1 MQPTHA
7 SVWANSELYHHM
19 LSHAAISFLS
29 MVYSC
34 NLTSYRIS
42 LVYRVYIE
50 LGCSM
55 KHMIKEGNSSQSCQT
70 LLFQDRLQ
78 ALYLD
83 N

>member
-1 MQPTHA
+1 MHPTHA
-7 SVWANSELYHHM
+7 LVWTNSELYHHVH
-19 LSHAAISFLS
+19 SHVTIFFLS
-29 MVYSC
+29 MLCSC

-50 LGCSM
+50 LGCST
-55 KHMIKEGNSSQSCQT
+55 KHMMEEGNSSQSCQT
-70 LLFQDRLQ
+70 LLLQ